1 MNKKAQFS
9 TVPRQV
15 DKFLTNNKGNIPTH
29 FHPSSA
35 SYLYNSL
42 RNCVRVAKHFE
53 LPHRTLYGLGE
64 DLTEEEV
71 EATAEAGLRLPFPAI
86 TISRRID
93 DSDMFLVAWD
103 ESLVSAVAQAAN
115 TKNDRP
121 AGVSQSTIYAHAFV
135 LSNKKEWMPDLVT
148 IMFDG
153 DDFLE
158 SRVVDGGEEVG
169 VKYSIGWAD
178 KNVTENEEGEIENFT
193 AYLIRDITELC
204 TYLKRKSTTLET
216 HRESSLRAKLGSKKK
231 KDHKAFYEIHR
242 VVVNA
247 TPKVTV
253 VSEPKGGTHASPR
266 WHERRGYWRTM
277 KKSGK
282 TVWVR
287 ACEVGKKS
295 NGMVYKDYEVAVDA

>member
-15 DKFLTNNKGNIPTH
+15 DKFLTNNKGNVPSH

-71 EATAEAGLRLPFPAI
+71 EATAEAGLRLPFSAI

-93 DSDMFLVAWD
+93 DSDIFLVAWD

-115 TKNDRP
+115 IKRERH

-178 KNVTENEEGEIENFT
+178 KNVTENEDGEINNFT

-247 TPKVTV
+247 TPKVTA

>member
-15 DKFLTNNKGNIPTH
+15 DKFLTNNKGNVPTH

-35 SYLYNSL
+35 SYLYHSL
-42 RNCVRVAKHFE
+42 RNCIRVAKHFE
-53 LPHRTLYGLGE
+53 LPYRELYGLGE
-64 DLTEEEV
+64 DLTLKDL
-71 EATAEAGLRLPFPAI
+71 EATVEAGLRLPFPSI
-86 TISRRID
+86 TITRRID
-93 DSDMFLVAWD
+93 ETDIFLVAWD
-103 ESLVSAVAQAAN
+103 ESLINSIAQAAN
-115 TKNDRP
+115 VKRERP
-121 AGVSQSTIYAHAFV
+121 AGVSESTIYAHAFV
-135 LSNKKEWMPDLVT
+135 LSNKKEWIPDVVT
-148 IMFDG
+148 LMFDG
-153 DDFLE
+153 DDFYE
-158 SRVVDGGEEVG
+158 SEIIDGEEQP
-169 VKYSIGWAD
+169 KAIYKIGWVD
-178 KNVTENEEGEIENFT
+178 KNVVPDEVGGVDSFT

-231 KDHKAFYEIHR
+231 GGHKAFYEIHR
-242 VVVNA
+242 IVVNA
-247 TPKVTV
+247 TPKVTA